1 LQSKI
6 PTSGFKNGVEMS
18 YQNIIFALREVHV
31 VDNPQFEKFWP
42 PLRDYMKKLIKD
54 GKMPKLDKDGTLLI
68 IPD

>member
-1 LQSKI
+1 
-6 PTSGFKNGVEMS
+6 
-18 YQNIIFALREVHV
+18 LREVHV